1 MVAELIQQQV
11 EVKFEQM
18 GVLEDEAGTQA
29 FILDWN
35 LEPAPPPYYLV
46 IDGRKFAY
54 SGETLLVKGHGAR
67 FGRIVR
73 EHEAAGRIAMF
84 VERDSRLLLYVFDP
98 SAVDDDSE

>member
-1 MVAELIQQQV
+1 MVAELIRQQV
-11 EVKFEQM
+11 EVSFDQM

-35 LEPAPPPYYLV
+35 LEPVPPPYYLL
-46 IDGRKFAY
+46 IDGRRFAY

-84 VERDSRLLLYVFDP
+84 VERETRLYIYVFDP
-98 SAVDDDSE
+98 SAADDESE